1 MDKIKGIVTA
11 LVTPFNQ
18 DGTIDEISIKE
29 LIKFQKNKVDGL
41 FALGSSGEGI
51 LMDLDQRKK
60 ALELIVEENNN
71 QVDVIAHVGSI
82 NTKDTIDLVKHAV
95 ANKVD
100 YISAISPFFFKVSD
114 KAIINH
120 YLKIAEAANGTPF
133 FLYNNPAL
141 AVNHISE
148 NVVKFFYENVPNF
161 VGIKD
166 SSKSLDN
173 LSSYRKLAKEKYV
186 FVGGDRIVN
195 KALNLKVNGAVST
208 LSNVYPE
215 LFTNL
220 YKANLNNNQEEAEYY
235 QDIIN
240 RVLDILFEFSYF
252 STIKKLLNYRIP
264 TIKSSY
270 CINPIIDLSDEEEA
284 IMKRKLETIKELGA
298 LK

>member
-60 ALELIVEENNN
+60 ALELIVDENNN
-71 QVDVIAHVGSI
+71 QVDIIAHVGSI

-148 NVVKFFYENVPNF
+148 NVVKYFYENVPNF

-220 YKANLNNNQEEAEYY
+220 YKANLNNNQKEAKYY

-270 CINPIIDLSDEEEA
+270 CINPIMDLSDEEES
-284 IMKRKLETIKELGA
+284 IMKRKLETIKELGD